1 MVVLDLTRPFYKVE
15 FYDKESSELK
25 SVFSPNV
32 FLETE
37 KPSDASKISAE
48 IYISHITVNS
58 KLDASVNTCEL
69 EIRHGTGGVLPI
81 QNEDKIKIYLGF
93 YDQDPASG
101 PANSLAF
108 TGKVSKIKNGLEKS
122 IVSCKSQLN
131 AITTKK
137 TKVTFSR
144 AMGINEL
151 INQFAIDTGGLQ
163 LASNGISD
171 PGITKQPGYGITAQE
186 PILDHIKKL
195 AKYSALD
202 VFMDVFDQ
210 FHAIPWDPSSFQ
222 TPSADDE
229 PWISAR
235 DQTESENSN
244 FYCHKIQFDKNLI
257 DINFD
262 ISDNR
267 FSGVEVV
274 SLLPF
279 SEEIVHTT
287 EPVKVEYQPDDPEPD
302 KPLNRFKLSHLLRED
317 AEKVAENLY
326 WKDAGKIS
334 GKLKLISAPQI
345 RVGDGVQFEI
355 EDPEQLPFGNL
366 DFKEDGASKKLN
378 EVKFQVTEVE
388 HKFDTVEG
396 FITNLKILQ
405 IPHTQTAG
413 AGEGEGAE
421 GAAAGISEGEGTEF
435 GGEGGA
441 TGEGLGT
448 IRGILKDPEGN
459 ILTNVE
465 FRLECPTGESLT
477 GVTDANGE
485 IGFEDMPRGRY
496 RIFYPKNLIKNE
508 DGEWVRVEGDTEE
521 DSMDFTI

>member
-25 SVFSPNV
+25 SVFSPNI

-37 KPSDASKISAE
+37 KPSDASKVSAE

-58 KLDASVNTCEL
+58 KLDASVNTCEF
-69 EIRHGTGGVLPI
+69 EIRHGTGGVVPI
-81 QNEDKIKIYLGF
+81 QNEDEIKVYLGF

-101 PANSLAF
+101 PASSLAF

-122 IVSCKSQLN
+122 IVSGKSQLN
-131 AITTKK
+131 KITTKK
-137 TKVTFSR
+137 TKVTFAR

-163 LASNGISD
+163 LASNGIAD

-186 PILDHIKKL
+186 PILNHIKKL

-202 VFMDVFDQ
+202 VFMNVFDQ
-210 FHAIPWDPSSFQ
+210 FHAIPWDPSSLQ
-222 TPSADDE
+222 SPSADDE

-235 DQTESENSN
+235 DQTESANSN
-244 FYCHKIQFDKNLI
+244 FYCHKIHFDKNLV

-302 KPLNRFKLSHLLRED
+302 KPLNRFKLSLLLRED

-326 WKDAGKIS
+326 WNDAGKIS

-345 RVGDGVQFEI
+345 RIGDGVQFDV
-355 EDPEQLPFGNL
+355 EDPEQLPFGTL
-366 DFKEDGASKKLN
+366 DFKENGTSKQLN
-378 EVKFQVTEVE
+378 EVKFQVTEVQ

-396 FITNLKILQ
+396 FVTKLQLFHTRPGTTAATAEEEEEEEEEETVMEVTQDLEEEVEMDVGVPEEEQLVNIVVKTSAPNGDPLPNADYILLKPDGDKI
-405 IPHTQTAG
+405 
-413 AGEGEGAE
+413 
-421 GAAAGISEGEGTEF
+421 EGTTGDEGTF
-435 GGEGGA
+435 THEEMPVGQYQLKFKRIENPEEEKEEGGGEE
-441 TGEGLGT
+441 TG
-448 IRGILKDPEGN
+448 
-459 ILTNVE
+459 
-465 FRLECPTGESLT
+465 
-477 GVTDANGE
+477 
-485 IGFEDMPRGRY
+485 
-496 RIFYPKNLIKNE
+496 
-508 DGEWVRVEGDTEE
+508 
-521 DSMDFTI
+521 